1 MQMKKMKS
9 WLLRFW
15 INEEGLGT
23 LEILLIIA
31 VLIGVAL
38 LFRETITTWVSTLLE
53 NMKNSV
59 PLDVPK

>member
-1 MQMKKMKS
+1 MKKMKS

-38 LFRETITTWVSTLLE
+38 LFRETITTWVGTLLE